1 MNCATVLSCYQ
12 HTVVMFSSVALLW
25 PNILLH
31 LLRHTTQNLHYNKSA
46 TVGTCCPLSL
56 PVRVWIMLIK
66 EVLKKLKR
74 QGAAP
79 PLFHTSSLGCVQFI
93 ISCYLYHFYVHSEL
107 S

>member
-1 MNCATVLSCYQ
+1 
-12 HTVVMFSSVALLW
+12 
-25 PNILLH
+25 
-31 LLRHTTQNLHYNKSA
+31 
-46 TVGTCCPLSL
+46 
-56 PVRVWIMLIK
+56 MLIK